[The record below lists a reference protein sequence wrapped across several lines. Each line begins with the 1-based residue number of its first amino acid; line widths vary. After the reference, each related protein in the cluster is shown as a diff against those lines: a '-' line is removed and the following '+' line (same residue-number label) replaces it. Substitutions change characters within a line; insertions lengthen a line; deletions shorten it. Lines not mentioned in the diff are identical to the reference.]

1 MYEAPEADGQDEQDL
16 RPAPRVL
23 LLLLLRI
30 VAPGKVRLQLL
41 LLLTLP
47 VLIVIEPEVEVQ
59 RTGNEQEDRLGLVGM
74 DNFRQEEADRN
85 TNIRENNV
93 PRSVFFSCWRI

>member
-30 VAPGKVRLQLL
+30 VASGKVRLQLL
-41 LLLTLP
+41 LLLP
-47 VLIVIEPEVEVQ
+47 VLVVVETEVDVQ
-59 RTGNEQEDRLGLVGM
+59 RTGNEQKDSLGLVGM

-93 PRSVFFSCWRI
+93 PRSGFFSCWRI

>member
-16 RPAPRVL
+16 RPAPRVLL

-59 RTGNEQEDRLGLVGM
+59 RTGNEQENRLGLVGM

-93 PRSVFFSCWRI
+93 PR